1 MQSACMANS
10 SSLLPPAVL
19 PPLSATTET
28 WVESATADIQRQA
41 VSFACPSGLL
51 RVPTTGSNL
60 LRDDVQLAEL
70 FAASKWPPGLQATSE
85 TSFQVQ
91 PDLANLIL
99 VANDSTLELVSF
111 SLKDVSRDGD
121 VGREILSSVVDS
133 ALVGVDLILQLYQA
147 GRFRDI
153 VTMHIES
160 RRFFETPSDEAL
172 CLDPLLVGAL
182 KRIPYNTVWN
192 DQKSAG
198 HRSFDIELLFPPRAL
213 FPGAPSPSGGGR
225 NIS

>member
-10 SSLLPPAVL
+10 SSLLPPTVL

-99 VANDSTLELVSF
+99 VANERNRVVLVRG
-111 SLKDVSRDGD
+111 K
-121 VGREILSSVVDS
+121 
-133 ALVGVDLILQLYQA
+133 
-147 GRFRDI
+147 RFHNGSHRL
-153 VTMHIES
+153 
-160 RRFFETPSDEAL
+160 RRGI
-172 CLDPLLVGAL
+172 PLHTKMYV
-182 KRIPYNTVWN
+182 
-192 DQKSAG
+192 Q
-198 HRSFDIELLFPPRAL
+198 
-213 FPGAPSPSGGGR
+213 
-225 NIS
+225 